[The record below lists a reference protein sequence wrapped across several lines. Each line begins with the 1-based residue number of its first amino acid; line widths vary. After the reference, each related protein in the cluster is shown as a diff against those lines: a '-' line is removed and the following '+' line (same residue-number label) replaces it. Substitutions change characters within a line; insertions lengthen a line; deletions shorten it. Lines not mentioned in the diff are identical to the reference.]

1 MYSNIFTIFKNF
13 LFISHF
19 IISFY
24 SPAFIFCNF
33 IFYGKIDLW
42 PMSYKVK
49 VLAVKMLVAKMI
61 TRKETRTIT
70 VVSLLSPVIFDVG

>member
-1 MYSNIFTIFKNF
+1 
-13 LFISHF
+13 
-19 IISFY
+19 
-24 SPAFIFCNF
+24 
-33 IFYGKIDLW
+33 
-42 PMSYKVK
+42 MSYKVK